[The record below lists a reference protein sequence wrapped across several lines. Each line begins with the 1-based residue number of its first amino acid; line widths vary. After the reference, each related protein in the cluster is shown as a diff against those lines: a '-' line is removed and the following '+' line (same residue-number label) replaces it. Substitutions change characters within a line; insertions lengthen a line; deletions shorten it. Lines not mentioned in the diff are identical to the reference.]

1 MIKIP
6 NLKLVIMLEYQNSKI
21 IFAKGY
27 IPNWPEE
34 FFVIEEVKNTVPLI
48 YVFHNLHIEKIIETF
63 HKNELQKTN
72 QQGFRI
78 EKVI

>member
-1 MIKIP
+1 MIKIL

-21 IFAKGY
+21 IFAKAY
-27 IPNWPEE
+27 IPNWSEE
-34 FFVIEEVKNTVPLI
+34 FFVTEEVKNTVPLI
-48 YVFHNLHIEKIIETF
+48 YVFHNLHVEEIIETF
-63 HKNELQKTN
+63 HKNEIQKTN